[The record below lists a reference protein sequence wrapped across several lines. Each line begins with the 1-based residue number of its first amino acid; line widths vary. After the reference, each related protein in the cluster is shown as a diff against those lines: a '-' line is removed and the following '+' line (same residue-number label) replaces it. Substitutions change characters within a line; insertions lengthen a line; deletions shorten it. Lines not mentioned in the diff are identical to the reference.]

1 MKLPL
6 TKYLDNKGFAFIY
19 YESPDDAAYVKEK
32 LDHTVLLVNKIRVT
46 KTVNADSLSKMI
58 FKIKTKV
65 ET

>member
-6 TKYLDNKGFAFIY
+6 TKQLDNKGFAFIY

-46 KTVNADSLSKMI
+46 KTVNANSLSKMI
-58 FKIKTKV
+58 FRIKTKV
-65 ET
+65 EN